1 MITKLIQ
8 KNTAENDNVE
18 LEPTEDSQEWIG
30 HEEEGQLGVD
40 VFEKDDKVVIKATI
54 AGIKP
59 EDLDIS
65 IENDM
70 LTIRGRRHE
79 EEFEHGRNYYF
90 QECYWGNFSRTIILP
105 VHIKGDEAQAK
116 IKSGVLTIT
125 IPKMN
130 KTAKIDVKEIEE

>member
-8 KNTAENDNVE
+8 KNNPGRDGVEFVPLEEN
-18 LEPTEDSQEWIG
+18 QEWIG
-30 HEEEGQLGVD
+30 HEEEGQLAVD
-40 VFEKDDKVVIKATI
+40 VFEKNDKVVIKSTI

-70 LTIRGRRHE
+70 ITIRGQRHE
-79 EEFEHGRNYYF
+79 EGYEHGRDYYY

-105 VHIKGDEAQAK
+105 VHIKSDEAEANVK
-116 IKSGVLTIT
+116 NGVLTIT
-125 IPKMN
+125 IPKMH
-130 KTAKIDVKEIEE
+130 KTAKVDVKEIEG